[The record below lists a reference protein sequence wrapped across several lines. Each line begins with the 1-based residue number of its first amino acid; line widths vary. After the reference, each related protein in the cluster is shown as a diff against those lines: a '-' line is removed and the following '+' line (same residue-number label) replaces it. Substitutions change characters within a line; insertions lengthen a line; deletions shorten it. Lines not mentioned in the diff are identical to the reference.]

1 MAHFL
6 ATNWIWI
13 LLIGGM
19 LFVHLRHRGGGREVA
34 AAAGTWA
41 TPIIPASSSLAP
53 LRFPSADFDVVL
65 PTRRPR
71 GVYSWGVEVL
81 ALNGWRAP
89 TGVPRCS
96 ALVAECRGRDL
107 VLVSDCSCR

>member
-6 ATNWIWI
+6 ATNWS
-13 LLIGGM
+13 GM
-19 LFVHLRHRGGGREVA
+19 LSIHLRHRRGGREVA
-34 AAAGTWA
+34 GAAGTWA
-41 TPIIPASSSLAP
+41 TSAITASSGLAP
-53 LRFPSADFDVVL
+53 LRFPSVDSDVVL

-71 GVYSWGVEVL
+71 RVYSWEVAVL
-81 ALNGWRAP
+81 ALNGWLAP
-89 TGVPRCS
+89 SSAPLGS